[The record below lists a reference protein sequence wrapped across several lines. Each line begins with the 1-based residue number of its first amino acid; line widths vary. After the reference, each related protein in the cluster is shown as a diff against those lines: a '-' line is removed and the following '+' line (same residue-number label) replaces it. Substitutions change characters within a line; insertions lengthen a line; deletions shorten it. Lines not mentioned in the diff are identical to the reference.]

1 LAEEETA
8 PQGDE
13 EAEDE
18 AEDTSEAEPEFDADE
33 PEVERAPKLPVRYH
47 LTLKGRDLY
56 LLVFGAALV
65 IFAAFTLGAIVG
77 RYLGPYPDQSVT
89 AKLEREDLFKE
100 EAKQE
105 AATETPQEAGEETPQ
120 PTTADKTA
128 KSETEARKKKE
139 KPVPWRVFG
148 SPSQAYELP
157 SDTPS
162 ASPIP
167 SPAKS
172 PEAKPTLTKRPTPKA
187 ISEAR
192 PSPKPK
198 RTPRLSPSPTP
209 KKTPKAV
216 SVKKAPAVKRP
227 APSGKKPSTRTYFAI
242 QLGAYKSHANAQ
254 AEVRKLKRLGFKAWL
269 KPVSNK
275 ARLYLVLVGRKNTAA
290 DYDATARKL
299 VKQGYKDL
307 WIRRFSESQ

>member
-1 LAEEETA
+1 VEEETA
-8 PQGDE
+8 PQGGE
-13 EAEDE
+13 EAEKE
-18 AEDTSEAEPEFDADE
+18 ADDRSSEAETDVDAGE
-33 PEVERAPKLPVRYH
+33 PEAVRTPKLPIRYH

-77 RYLGPYPDQSVT
+77 RYLGPYPDQNVT

-105 AATETPQEAGEETPQ
+105 G
-120 PTTADKTA
+120 
-128 KSETEARKKKE
+128 ETEATQKPQAETSQSELAAKAAEGKPDARKKE

-148 SPSQAYELP
+148 SPTLDYELP
-157 SDTPS
+157 IDTPS

-172 PEAKPTLTKRPTPKA
+172 PEAKPTPTKGRTPKA
-187 ISEAR
+187 VSKTK

-198 RTPRLSPSPTP
+198 RTPRLTPSPTA

-216 SVKKAPAVKRP
+216 SVKKSPATKKR
-227 APSGKKPSTRTYFAI
+227 ARRGKKPTAKTYFAI

-269 KPVSNK
+269 KPTSHDGH
-275 ARLYLVLVGRKNTAA
+275 LSLVLVGSEKKPG
-290 DYDATARKL
+290 DFDATTKKL
-299 VKQGYKDL
+299 TKQGYKDL
-307 WIRRFSESQ
+307 WIRRFSESR

>member
-1 LAEEETA
+1 MAEEETA
-8 PQGDE
+8 PQGGQ
-13 EAEDE
+13 EAEKE
-18 AEDTSEAEPEFDADE
+18 ANDTSEAETEVDTDE
-33 PEVERAPKLPVRYH
+33 PEVVRTPKLPVRYH

-77 RYLGPYPDQSVT
+77 RYLGPYPDQNVT

-100 EAKQE
+100 GAKQE
-105 AATETPQEAGEETPQ
+105 GATEATQEAKAETPQ
-120 PTTADKTA
+120 PKLAA
-128 KSETEARKKKE
+128 KAAESKPEARKKKE

-162 ASPIP
+162 ASPIL

-172 PEAKPTLTKRPTPKA
+172 PEAKPTPKA
-187 ISEAR
+187 ISKAK

-198 RTPRLSPSPTP
+198 RTPKLSPSPTP

-216 SVKKAPAVKRP
+216 SVKKAPATKKR
-227 APSGKKPSTRTYFAI
+227 ARSSKKPSTKTYFAI
-242 QLGAYKSHANAQ
+242 QLGAYKSRANAQ

-269 KPVSNK
+269 KPMSHNG
-275 ARLYLVLVGRKNTAA
+275 RLYLVLVGRKNAA
-290 DYDATARKL
+290 TDYDATAKKL
-299 VKQGYKDL
+299 TKQGYKDL
-307 WIRRFSESQ
+307 WIRRFTESR